1 MIGITPNASIFETI
15 SAISTV
21 IPSILEQSFSMGVR
35 GLTTYIGQN
44 ADRYMDPFELHDCDL
59 VIDGDSLSSN
69 LYKWVSNCNSAF
81 GGNYDQ
87 YYRTVCSFF
96 EMLRQCNVVAYVLLD
111 GGYLPKKLS
120 TVRQRLRAK
129 IGAIKYLN
137 PFDAKP
143 MFPIMMREVFV
154 EALEHCGIPFMR
166 CLFEADDEVA
176 ALARRLQ
183 CPVLSYDSDFYIHNV
198 MYIPSVTLNFRVF
211 RRSIPTSAGKGRQRQ
226 RKDLVQQILENGE
239 TCKFKMKK
247 VEEDHALAEKVS
259 YYYMDCALY
268 RIENLVRE
276 KRLRAEMLPLFAVLL
291 GNDYISSSLFRKFY
305 SNVSMKRTGKN
316 DTPQGKRIVAIL
328 RWLQTETRETAISKI
343 IGHVEKEKKQ
353 WLQQQM
359 QSAMDGYSQEH
370 SEAYV
375 YFGFASGDRTPLK
388 RCYSFSSE
396 STASDETEESVGDT
410 SDANE
415 KSDTGIVLS
424 EHSDKENA
432 DENVDIQFAGKPG
445 HFEAPAW
452 LKPKLLNATLPRQ
465 IIDLLHLKL
474 YVNSPQV
481 ENFLLPDC
489 NVIAVDILRLI
500 FTILHAPNKPELR
513 YLTRV
518 QRRTDIE
525 YKRFECIADDVRF
538 DSSQSDNFETFKFMF
553 NCFDDATAFIDAI
566 EAASM
571 PPELRMFYLAI
582 IYWSRKSAHMNIV
595 HISSLILNYMVLS
608 VIDGRLEPIRLR
620 QKFEKTY
627 RPQEIKQKKSPNVVI
642 SNEEPVAS
650 IEECLKSITR
660 DDCILA
666 QSNLLDLFEVS
677 GKLRAKH
684 TEFSSQILHGFAEF
698 QSIVYQMNCLNVLC
712 GEHLA
717 KIRMSDFYNGCFLY
731 NAYVA
736 LKERPNVRYYVQH
749 FLFPN
754 SPNMFRLYEAM
765 LAVLAPF
772 VQCISS
778 QTISKRRKKRNIN
791 KKKARELRKSQEQA
805 TPASQDEVND
815 KASSGGSDYE
825 DLNNKFSCLLKM

>member
-1 MIGITPNASIFETI
+1 
-15 SAISTV
+15 
-21 IPSILEQSFSMGVR
+21 MGVR

-44 ADRYMDPFELHDCDL
+44 ADRYMDPFELHDCNL

-87 YYRTVCSFF
+87 YYRTVCNFF

-111 GGYLPKKLS
+111 GGYQPKKLN

-154 EALEHCGIPFMR
+154 EALEHCSVRFMR

-211 RRSIPTSAGKGRQRQ
+211 RRNIPSNSGKGRQRQ
-226 RKDLVQQILENGE
+226 RKEMVQQILANGE
-239 TCKFKMKK
+239 SCKFKMKK
-247 VEEDHALAEKVS
+247 VEEDQASAEKVS

-268 RIENLVRE
+268 RIKNLVRDQH
-276 KRLRAEMLPLFAVLL
+276 LRPEMVPLFAVLL
-291 GNDYISSSLFRKFY
+291 GNDYISISLFRKFY

-316 DTPQGKRIVAIL
+316 NTPQGKRIVAIL
-328 RWLQTETRETAISKI
+328 RWLQNETLESAISKI

-359 QSAMDGYSQEH
+359 ETAMNGYSQEH

-375 YFGFASGDRTPLK
+375 YFGFASGESTQLT

-396 STASDETEESVGDT
+396 STASNDTEEDSGDASEANAD
-410 SDANE
+410 SD
-415 KSDTGIVLS
+415 IVLS
-424 EHSDKENA
+424 DHSDTENA
-432 DENVDIQFAGKPG
+432 DENLDIQFVDKSDR
-445 HFEAPAW
+445 FEPPAW
-452 LKPKLLNATLPRQ
+452 LKPKLLSASLPRH

-489 NVIAVDILRLI
+489 NMIAVDILRLI

-525 YKRFECIADDVRF
+525 YKRFDCIPDDVHF
-538 DSSQSDNFETFKFMF
+538 DSSRSDNFETFKCIF
-553 NCFDDATAFIDAI
+553 NGLDNAAEIIDAV
-566 EAASM
+566 ETASM
-571 PPELRMFYLAI
+571 PAELRMFYLAI
-582 IYWSRKSAHMNIV
+582 IYWSRKSEHTNIV
-595 HISSLILNYMVLS
+595 HISSLIINYLVLS
-608 VIDGRLEPIRLR
+608 VIDKRIEPIRSP
-620 QKFEKTY
+620 QKFEKLY
-627 RPQEIKQKKSPNVVI
+627 RPQEIKHKKPPNVVQS
-642 SNEEPVAS
+642 SNEPEPMSS
-650 IEECLKSITR
+650 INECLEAITK

-666 QSNLLDLFEVS
+666 QSQLLDLFEVS

-684 TEFSSQILHGFAEF
+684 TEFSSQILHVFAEF
-698 QSIVYQMNCLNVLC
+698 QAIVYQMNCLNALC

-731 NAYVA
+731 NTYVA

-749 FLFPN
+749 FLFPD
-754 SPNMFRLYEAM
+754 SPIMFRLFETM

-772 VQCISS
+772 VPCISS
-778 QTISKRRKKRNIN
+778 ETISKRRKKRNIN

-805 TPASQDEVND
+805 AALVAPSMEDDVNGTY
-815 KASSGGSDYE
+815 SSDYD
-825 DLNNKFSCLLKM
+825 DLNNKFSCLLKV

>member
-1 MIGITPNASIFETI
+1 
-15 SAISTV
+15 
-21 IPSILEQSFSMGVR
+21 MGVR

-44 ADRYMDPFELHDCDL
+44 ADRYMDPFELHDCNL
-59 VIDGDSLSSN
+59 IIDGDSLSSN

-87 YYRTVCSFF
+87 YYRTVCNFF

-111 GGYLPKKLS
+111 GGYQPKKLN

-143 MFPIMMREVFV
+143 MFPIMMREVFI
-154 EALEHCGIPFMR
+154 EALEQCDVPLMR

-176 ALARRLQ
+176 VLARRLQ

-211 RRSIPTSAGKGRQRQ
+211 RRNIPSNTGKGRQRQ
-226 RKDLVQQILENGE
+226 RKEMVQQILENGE

-247 VEEDHALAEKVS
+247 VEEDQTSDKKVS
-259 YYYMDCALY
+259 YYYMDCAMY
-268 RIENLVRE
+268 RIKNLVRDMQ
-276 KRLRAEMLPLFAVLL
+276 LRAEMLPLFAILL

-316 DTPQGKRIVAIL
+316 NSPQGKRIIAIL
-328 RWLQTETRETAISKI
+328 RWLHTETLESAIKKI

-353 WLQQQM
+353 WLQKQM
-359 QSAMDGYSQEH
+359 EIAMDGYSQEH

-375 YFGFASGDRTPLK
+375 YFGFANGDSAPLT
-388 RCYSFSSE
+388 RSYSFSSN
-396 STASDETEESVGDT
+396 STASSNEANKDGDDV
-410 SDANE
+410 SDTNDD
-415 KSDTGIVLS
+415 SDTGIVLS
-424 EHSDKENA
+424 EPSDKENA
-432 DENVDIQFAGKPG
+432 DANLDIQFPNKCD
-445 HFEAPAW
+445 HFEPPAW
-452 LKPKLLNATLPRQ
+452 LKPKLLNASLPRH
-465 IIDLLHLKL
+465 IIDLMNLKL

-489 NVIAVDILRLI
+489 NVIAIDILRLI
-500 FTILHAPNKPELR
+500 FTILHAPNRPELR

-525 YKRFECIADDVRF
+525 YKRFECVAEDIRF
-538 DSSQSDNFETFKFMF
+538 DSNRSDNFETFKYIF
-553 NCFDDATAFIDAI
+553 NSFDDATTFIDAI
-566 EAASM
+566 ETTSM
-571 PPELRMFYLAI
+571 PTELRMFYLAV
-582 IYWSRKSAHMNIV
+582 IYWSRKSEHMNIV
-595 HISSLILNYMVLS
+595 HISSLIINYLVLS
-608 VIDGRLEPIRLR
+608 VIDKRLEPIRSR

-627 RPQEIKQKKSPNVVI
+627 RPQEVKQKKMPTIVKSDDESVGNI
-642 SNEEPVAS
+642 DK
-650 IEECLKSITR
+650 CLEAITK
-660 DDCILA
+660 DECILG
-666 QSNLLDLFEVS
+666 QMNLLDLFEVS

-712 GEHLA
+712 GEHLT

-731 NAYVA
+731 NTYVA
-736 LKERPNVRYYVQH
+736 LKERPNVRYYVEH
-749 FLFPN
+749 FLFPD
-754 SPNMFRLYEAM
+754 SPNMYRLFEAM
-765 LAVLAPF
+765 LTVLSPF

-778 QTISKRRKKRNIN
+778 ETISKRRKKRNIN
-791 KKKARELRKSQEQA
+791 KKKARELRKMQEQA
-805 TPASQDEVND
+805 TAATVPDEVN
-815 KASSGGSDYE
+815 ASSCSDSDFD

>member
-1 MIGITPNASIFETI
+1 
-15 SAISTV
+15 
-21 IPSILEQSFSMGVR
+21 MGVR

-44 ADRYMDPFELHDCDL
+44 ADRYMDPFELHDCNL

-87 YYRTVCSFF
+87 YYRTVCNFF

-111 GGYLPKKLS
+111 GGYQPKKLN

-154 EALEHCGIPFMR
+154 EALERCGVPLMR

-198 MYIPSVTLNFRVF
+198 MYIPSVTLSFRVY
-211 RRSIPTSAGKGRQRQ
+211 RRNIPSNAAKGRQRQ
-226 RKDLVQQILENGE
+226 RKEMVQQIFENGDA
-239 TCKFKMKK
+239 CKFKVKK
-247 VEEDHALAEKVS
+247 VEEDQASLEKVS

-268 RIENLVRE
+268 RIKNLVRD
-276 KRLRAEMLPLFAVLL
+276 KQLRAEMLPLFAILL

-316 DTPQGKRIVAIL
+316 NTPQGRRIIAIL
-328 RWLQTETRETAISKI
+328 RWLQTETLQSAITKI

-359 QSAMDGYSQEH
+359 EVAMNGYSQEH
-370 SEAYV
+370 SEAYE
-375 YFGFASGDRTPLK
+375 YFGFATGDSKPLA

-396 STASDETEESVGDT
+396 STASNETVEGADDDASDLDAG
-410 SDANE
+410 SDAE
-415 KSDTGIVLS
+415 CALS
-424 EHSDKENA
+424 ERSDKEDV
-432 DENVDIQFAGKPG
+432 DESADIQFVDKGER
-445 HFEAPAW
+445 FEPPAW
-452 LKPKLLNATLPRQ
+452 LKEKLLNASLPRH
-465 IIDLLHLKL
+465 IIDLLNLKL

-481 ENFLLPDC
+481 ENFALPDC

-513 YLTRV
+513 YLTRI
-518 QRRTDIE
+518 QKRTDIE
-525 YKRFECIADDVRF
+525 YRRFECIDNDDIRF
-538 DSSQSDNFETFKFMF
+538 DSERTDNFDTFKYLFSS
-553 NCFDDATAFIDAI
+553 FDDATVFL
-566 EAASM
+566 EAVGVASM
-571 PPELRMFYLAI
+571 PSELRLFYLAI
-582 IYWSRKSAHMNIV
+582 IYWSRKSEHMNIV

-608 VIDGRLEPIRLR
+608 VIDGRLEPVRSR

-627 RPQEIKQKKSPNVVI
+627 RPQEVKQKNLPNAARA
-642 SNEEPVAS
+642 NEETAEAS
-650 IEECLKSITR
+650 IDDCIEAITR
-660 DDCILA
+660 EDCILA
-666 QSNLLDLFEVS
+666 QSNLLELFEVS

-712 GEHLA
+712 GEHLT
-717 KIRMSDFYNGCFLY
+717 KVRMSSFYNGCFLY
-731 NAYVA
+731 NTYVA

-749 FLFPN
+749 FLFPD

-765 LAVLAPF
+765 LAVLTPF
-772 VQCISS
+772 VRCIASE
-778 QTISKRRKKRNIN
+778 TISKRRKKRNIN
-791 KKKARELRKSQEQA
+791 KKRARELRKSQQ
-805 TPASQDEVND
+805 PAEVAALVLDAANE
-815 KASSGGSDYE
+815 SSSDYD
-825 DLNNKFSCLLKM
+825 DLNNKFSCLLKV